1 MCNQLVRPHT
11 FWCRDQ
17 DSKGYF
23 NDKMSDS
30 ERSEAKQSEKNLQ
43 NEIDK
48 EIQKLVY
55 YAESFDETRNEE
67 DLDEMKITRDRGT
80 AIVDK
85 INTLVANCQELK
97 IEHGETARNVRQ
109 WRKEIKEKYMPLVE
123 GLRKFSEAYDEKQ
136 RQINDEIER
145 KKQEAEREKEER
157 RQQQIRDRER
167 ETWEEKFNAELRMT
181 ERKIEMETQAK
192 ASLAKLPRLKITPF
206 KGTASDWVRFENMFI
221 TQVDSR
227 PISSEEKFGYLLE
240 SVVPKV
246 RDRISNLKPST
257 MGYKMAWERLKT
269 EYGQTRVVIRA
280 HLDEIINLPTIRGT
294 NHDRIQ
300 EFYDKLSNNFDALQ
314 TLGEGDKLQGFMM
327 NTLNKLPHVKPDLV
341 RVDYKWEEWDMEAL
355 ITNLQAWLRRNK
367 SEESPKPPVDHRK
380 RERNWFGGDGK
391 IIGVMSVRK

>member
-1 MCNQLVRPHT
+1 
-11 FWCRDQ
+11 
-17 DSKGYF
+17 
-23 NDKMSDS
+23 
-30 ERSEAKQSEKNLQ
+30 
-43 NEIDK
+43 
-48 EIQKLVY
+48 
-55 YAESFDETRNEE
+55 
-67 DLDEMKITRDRGT
+67 
-80 AIVDK
+80 
-85 INTLVANCQELK
+85 
-97 IEHGETARNVRQ
+97 
-109 WRKEIKEKYMPLVE
+109 MPLVE

-157 RQQQIRDRER
+157 RQRQIRDRER
-167 ETWEEKFNAELRMT
+167 EAWEEKFNAELRMT
-181 ERKIEMETQAK
+181 ERKIEMGTQAK

-206 KGTASDWVRFENMFI
+206 KGTAADWVRFENMFI

-227 PISSEEKFGYLLE
+227 QISSEEKFGYLLE
-240 SVVPKV
+240 FVVPKV

-269 EYGQTRVVIRA
+269 EYGQTRVVINA

-294 NHDRIQ
+294 NHHRIQ

-367 SEESPKPPVDHRK
+367 SEESPKPPVDQQK

-391 IIGVMSVRK
+391 PKPKSIFCNEDHWSDECKKVVAQEARKKFFVSKGLCFNCGRTGHRGSQCHSRGCFKCGSRHHTSICDKQQNKRSDTVGSTTRIQWADRKYFIASHHTGQCSRRGHVGLFRHWFY